1 MKHLPLTGL
10 MLVLAM
16 SASALAAPDEPLYM
30 MTGDAS
36 AIWVIR
42 AHPQQDV
49 FDVIGRP
56 AGGKWTWVNHAL
68 GGRPSA
74 AASSEGLLH
83 VFLPK
88 SGQAEPFTDC
98 MRYDFAAH
106 IATPQPRVP
115 GQVVAACQ
123 IVQPAYSTQSGPA
136 SLMVVALQN
145 QPASTKPASA
155 TDTAPGNSATSAAA
169 DQAGSNKRLTLLMN
183 TAQGWSEVAVLE
195 DAVITPSTRFQVASL
210 DDRTYLLIQDE
221 SRTRLLCYSQDQWLD
236 VPLPGW
242 TEPVHIASMIALPQK
257 LIIAFTGPAA
267 DGDAAP
273 ISLAIADIGRQTPPP
288 STQAEIAQ
296 SPPSTQATQATA
308 AQISFAIQPVTQ
320 QGQALSVS
328 SKAQPQLA
336 RLGEQLVILWDS
348 EAGLQWASCRSDGE
362 IISQEELAIF
372 REAPAAMNGQRII
385 QYFFWIVLI
394 LIFIPMV
401 IVRPTTPPKPF
412 VMGEGIVVAN
422 LLKRLAA
429 GIIDFLPF
437 NLLAGILFP
446 LPQKTWAD
454 MLALVRESR
463 MPDNA
468 AYGVVFALSLYA
480 AYCAIMEFKYS
491 ATVGKM
497 VFHLAVIGDEG
508 KRPDLRSI
516 FLRNV
521 MKIAEL
527 VPPGLPLL
535 LLVPLLN
542 RNRQRL
548 GDILARTA
556 VIDVRKSKLP
566 APPSDRT
573 ADQSGDLQD
582 QDRQP

>member
-1 MKHLPLTGL
+1 MKHLPITGL

-49 FDVIGRP
+49 FDVVGRP
-56 AGGKWTWVNHAL
+56 AGGKWTWIDHAL
-68 GGRPSA
+68 AGRPSA

-88 SGQAEPFTDC
+88 PDQAEPSTDC
-98 MRYDFAAH
+98 MRYSLAAH
-106 IATPQPRVP
+106 TATPQPRVP

-145 QPASTKPASA
+145 QSASTKPVSA
-155 TDTAPGNSATSAAA
+155 AKTAPGPSTSAARP
-169 DQAGSNKRLTLLMN
+169 AGPNRRLALLMN

-195 DAVITPSTRFQVASL
+195 DAAIAPSGRFQVASL

-221 SRTRLLCYSQDQWLD
+221 SSNRLLCYSQNRWLD

-242 TEPVHIASMIALPQK
+242 TEPVRVASMIALPKK

-267 DGDAAP
+267 DGDTAP
-273 ISLAIADIGRQTPPP
+273 LSLAIADIGRHTPPP
-288 STQAEIAQ
+288 STQAELAQ
-296 SPPSTQATQATA
+296 SPPATQSTQAAPG
-308 AQISFAIQPVTQ
+308 QISFTIQPVVQ

-328 SKAQPQLA
+328 PKAQPQLA
-336 RLGEQLVILWDS
+336 RLGEQLVIFWDS
-348 EAGLQWASCRSDGE
+348 EAGPQWASCRSDGE

-412 VMGEGIVVAN
+412 VLGEGIVVAN

-429 GIIDFLPF
+429 GVIDFLPF
-437 NLLAGILFP
+437 NLLAGVLFP

-491 ATVGKM
+491 ATLGKM
-497 VFHLAVIGDEG
+497 VFHLAVIGEEG

-566 APPSDRT
+566 APP
-573 ADQSGDLQD
+573 GDKMAEQPGELQD
-582 QDRQP
+582 EDRRP